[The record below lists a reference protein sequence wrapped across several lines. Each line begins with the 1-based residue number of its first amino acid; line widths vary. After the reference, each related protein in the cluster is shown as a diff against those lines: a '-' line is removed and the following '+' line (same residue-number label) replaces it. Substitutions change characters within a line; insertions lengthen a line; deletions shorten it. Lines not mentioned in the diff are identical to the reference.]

1 MFVSLYVQHQDY
13 NPKNAIIMV
22 LFRTKRGGIMSQSKE
37 IVTMINNLEKFRTE
51 HNMSQLQFAEAIG
64 MSRSAYTK
72 LVNGET
78 DKLSVDTL
86 KRIYNLTGRLCY
98 QLMEIFTDD
107 YLIIG
112 DLIKDFTPHEMKCMR
127 QFVEVYLETRK
138 RMTDVN

>member
-1 MFVSLYVQHQDY
+1 
-13 NPKNAIIMV
+13 
-22 LFRTKRGGIMSQSKE
+22 MSQSKE